1 MDYYEYTFSLRKG
14 TAMLLLLN
22 QQVADYRRLDIQ
34 REVEMARLA
43 SLCGKSKQESHR
55 HHQHPFLSLWSNRT
69 RVLSRRPVVLSKS
82 IPGEVSLAEIKPAL
96 QATFSAMY
104 QEGLIS
110 DYDDTFVKQ
119 FNETFERELV
129 HQAECHAVS

>member
-1 MDYYEYTFSLRKG
+1 
-14 TAMLLLLN
+14 MLQLLN
-22 QQVADYRRLDIQ
+22 QQIADYHRLDLQ

-43 SLCGKSKQESHR
+43 SLCGQPVHKS
-55 HHQHPFLSLWSNRT
+55 HHHGQQTFLSLWFNRT
-69 RVLSRRPVVLSKS
+69 RSLSRRPVVLSK
-82 IPGEVSLAEIKPAL
+82 PMHEEVLLAEIKPAL
-96 QATFSAMY
+96 QATLSAMY

>member
-1 MDYYEYTFSLRKG
+1 
-14 TAMLLLLN
+14 MLLLLN

-55 HHQHPFLSLWSNRT
+55 HGQHTFLSLWPNRT
-69 RVLSRRPVVLSKS
+69 RLLSRRRVVQSKAM
-82 IPGEVSLAEIKPAL
+82 PEKVPLAEIKPAL
-96 QATFSAMY
+96 QATFSVMY

-119 FNETFERELV
+119 FNEAFERELV
-129 HQAECHAVS
+129 HQVECHAVS

>member
-1 MDYYEYTFSLRKG
+1 
-14 TAMLLLLN
+14 MLQLLN
-22 QQVADYRRLDIQ
+22 QQVADYRRLDLQ

-43 SLCGKSKQESHR
+43 SLCGQPAQRSHQR
-55 HHQHPFLSLWSNRT
+55 GQQTFLSLWFNRT
-69 RVLSRRPVVLSKS
+69 RLLSRRPVVLTNP
-82 IPGEVSLAEIKPAL
+82 IHEEVLLAEIKPAL
-96 QATFSAMY
+96 QATLSAMY
-104 QEGLIS
+104 REGLIS